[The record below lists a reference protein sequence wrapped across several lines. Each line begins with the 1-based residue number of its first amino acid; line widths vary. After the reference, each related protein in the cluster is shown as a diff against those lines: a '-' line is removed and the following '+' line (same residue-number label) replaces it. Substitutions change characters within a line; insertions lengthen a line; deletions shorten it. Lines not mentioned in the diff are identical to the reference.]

1 LQQGVVKQWDLVSG
15 KNIAT
20 YIGGTGLV
28 RCLGIPG
35 VSMETTATTVPIK
48 EEEEE
53 EEEGKEDGKEGEGK
67 EEAKSESKTQD
78 DDPYAD
84 DPTFNVVNEEEEEA
98 KKRAALKRKKAKKHR
113 INSHR
118 LTAFVSGG
126 DDVSLRLWDCTRTSL
141 VAELSS
147 DNLGAM
153 KNIATCVG
161 RPAVVL
167 SGHRAGEGR
176 KMGAVAVWDI
186 NGRVEMGRLED
197 VHEQEVA
204 AMAVS
209 ECGNKL
215 FTAGGA
221 DDPTIKEWDLRM
233 MKKVKNVGYHT
244 DRVLSLAV
252 LTKPNQS
259 YVFSAGKDST
269 VGISMVSKA
278 GVVKSKLVAE
288 ITDFQGLNNAISLV
302 PMKLGDVSFAGG
314 QKRKSKPDIYTV
326 SGDKNLRLYDLSDVI
341 NLSSPD
347 AVDAHKGIEK
357 NVKNMKLSAED
368 NYHAKQTEVR
378 RRRGGAKRERP
389 MSPVGKTNPLFPP
402 SSRFAVLGQ
411 LPFLRGRPRVV
422 CEYGRVQHDWQE
434 EAR

>member
-1 LQQGVVKQWDLVSG
+1 MQQGVVKQWDLVSG

-53 EEEGKEDGKEGEGK
+53 EEGKEDGKEGEGK

-84 DPTFNVVNEEEEEA
+84 DPTFNVVSEEEEEA

-341 NLSSPD
+341 
-347 AVDAHKGIEK
+347 
-357 NVKNMKLSAED
+357 
-368 NYHAKQTEVR
+368 
-378 RRRGGAKRERP
+378 
-389 MSPVGKTNPLFPP
+389 
-402 SSRFAVLGQ
+402 
-411 LPFLRGRPRVV
+411 
-422 CEYGRVQHDWQE
+422 
-434 EAR
+434 